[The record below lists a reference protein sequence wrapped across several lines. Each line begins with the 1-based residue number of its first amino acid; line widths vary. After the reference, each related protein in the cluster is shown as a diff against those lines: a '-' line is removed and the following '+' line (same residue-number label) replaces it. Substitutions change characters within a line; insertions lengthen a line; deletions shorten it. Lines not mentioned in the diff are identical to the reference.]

1 MRLRRSMPF
10 PRFAASAV
18 RAGLE
23 LAWARLFLHRTQP
36 AEVFRRNAQS
46 ARAGAAK
53 TDRPPEETD
62 CHYRHVAA
70 FISAMAFRVPWRA
83 DCLVQAMA
91 AQRWLMRK
99 GLPSEIVVGAAKHP
113 DGRFEAHAWL
123 LRGEAVL
130 LGGDIERFEPLL
142 DSAQAALRQP

>member
-1 MRLRRSMPF
+1 MPF

-23 LAWARLFLHRTQP
+23 LAWARLFLHSTRP

-46 ARAGAAK
+46 ARAGAAAA
-53 TDRPPEETD
+53 RGSAPEVAD
-62 CHYRHVAA
+62 SHYRDVAA
-70 FISAMAFRVPWRA
+70 FISAMAIRVPWRA